1 MNIIFIGPCGILRN
15 IKRGERCKRWK
26 GLLRPAPFFI
36 SLLERTVGA
45 PFLVYMFTRSVGA
58 QFLFSMFT
66 RSVLG
71 LISSLYVN

>member
-1 MNIIFIGPCGILRN
+1 M
-15 IKRGERCKRWK
+15 ERFVEA
-26 GLLRPAPFFI
+26 GSFFI